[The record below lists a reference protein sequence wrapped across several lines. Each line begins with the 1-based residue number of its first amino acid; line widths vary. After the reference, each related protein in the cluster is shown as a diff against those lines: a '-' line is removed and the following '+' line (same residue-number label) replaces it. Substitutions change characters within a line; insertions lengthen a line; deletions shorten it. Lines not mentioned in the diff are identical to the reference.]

1 MPWSLTV
8 GYVYGTAVRIHVTFL
23 LFLVWIWAAYYRLG
37 GAGAAWEGVVFVGL
51 LFLCVLLHE
60 FGHIFAARRYGVKT
74 PEVTLWPFGGIA
86 RLERIPEKPS
96 EELVVA
102 LAGPAVNV
110 VIALVLLLVL
120 GGNVGLEHIESIDNP
135 QTSLLAKLAAANI
148 FLVVFNLIPAFPMD
162 GGRVLRAVL
171 AMTMSHGQA
180 TQVAASIGQ
189 ALAIGL
195 GLLGIFGN
203 PMLIIIAIFVF
214 LAASGEAG
222 TVQMKQAAQGLLVQD
237 AMITRFETLGVQASV
252 GEAADCLI
260 RTTQKEFPIVDGAGH
275 LRGVLT
281 RDAMIRALQAGGP
294 EAPVIEAMQHDIP
307 TVLARTP
314 LDTALR
320 LLREKGM
327 PVVGVLDGDGRLIGL
342 LSPENLGEMMMLRA
356 AQPEARFGPWA
367 RRDRS
372 NDRPTRT
379 GPTGPGI
386 GGGGAS

>member
-23 LFLVWIWAAYYRLG
+23 LFLAWIWVAYYQRG
-37 GAGAAWEGVVFVGL
+37 GAGAAWEGVAFVAL

-110 VIALVLLLVL
+110 VIAAVLLVFL
-120 GGNVGLEHIESIDNP
+120 GGNVGVEHIEAIENP
-135 QTSLLAKLAAANI
+135 QVSLLAKLAAANI

-162 GGRVLRAVL
+162 GGRVLRALL
-171 AMTMSHGQA
+171 AMKMSHAQA
-180 TQVAASIGQ
+180 TQMAASIGQ
-189 ALAIGL
+189 GLAIGL
-195 GLLGIFGN
+195 GVLGIFGN
-203 PMLIIIAIFVF
+203 PMLIIIAVFVF

-222 TVQMKQAAQGLLVQD
+222 QVQMKQAAQGLLVED
-237 AMITRFETLGVQASV
+237 AMITQFETLGPTASV
-252 GEAADCLI
+252 GDAAEALI
-260 RTTQKEFPIVDGAGH
+260 RTTQKDFPIVDGAEH

-281 RDAMIRALQAGGP
+281 RDAMIAALQAQGP
-294 EAPVIEAMQHDIP
+294 GASVLEAMQADVP
-307 TVLARTP
+307 TVGTRTP
-314 LDTALR
+314 LDRALVLITQR
-320 LLREKGM
+320 GA
-327 PVVGVLDGDGRLIGL
+327 PVVGVVDAGGRLVGL
-342 LSPENLGEMMMLRA
+342 LSPENVGEMMMLRA

-367 RRDRS
+367 KRQA
-372 NDRPTRT
+372 PTR
-379 GPTGPGI
+379 PV
-386 GGGGAS
+386 

>member
-23 LFLVWIWAAYYRLG
+23 LFLIWIWAAYYQRG
-37 GAGAAWEGVVFVGL
+37 GAGAAWEGVAFVAL

-96 EELVVA
+96 EELIVA

-110 VIALVLLLVL
+110 VIAGVLLLFL
-120 GGNVGLEHIESIDNP
+120 GGNIGMEHIESIENP
-135 QTSLLAKLAAANI
+135 QVSLLAKLAAANI
-148 FLVVFNLIPAFPMD
+148 FLVVFNMIPAFPMD
-162 GGRVLRAVL
+162 GGRVLRALL
-171 AMTMSHGQA
+171 AMKLGHAQA
-180 TQVAASIGQ
+180 TQTAASIGQ

-203 PMLIIIAIFVF
+203 PMLIIIAVFVF

-222 TVQMKQAAQGLLVQD
+222 QVQMKQAAQGLLVQD
-237 AMITRFETLGVQASV
+237 AMITQFEVLGPQASV
-252 GEAADCLI
+252 GDAAEALI

-281 RDAMIRALQAGGP
+281 RDAMIHALQAKGP
-294 EAPVIEAMQHDIP
+294 ASSVIEAMQGEVP
-307 TVLARTP
+307 TVGARTP
-314 LDTALR
+314 LDRALKIITESGAP
-320 LLREKGM
+320 L
-327 PVVGVLDGDGRLIGL
+327 VGVVDAAGKLIGL
-342 LSPENLGEMMMLRA
+342 LSPENVGEMMMLRA

-367 RRDRS
+367 GKPS
-372 NDRPTRT
+372 
-379 GPTGPGI
+379 
-386 GGGGAS
+386 A

>member
-23 LFLVWIWAAYYRLG
+23 LFLAWIWVAYYQRG
-37 GAGAAWEGVVFVGL
+37 GAGAAWEGVAFVAL

-110 VIALVLLLVL
+110 VIAAVLLVFL
-120 GGNVGLEHIESIDNP
+120 GGNVGVEHIEAIENP
-135 QTSLLAKLAAANI
+135 QVSLLAKLAAANI

-162 GGRVLRAVL
+162 GGRVLRALL
-171 AMTMSHGQA
+171 AMKMSHAQA
-180 TQVAASIGQ
+180 TQMAASIGQ
-189 ALAIGL
+189 GLAIGL
-195 GLLGIFGN
+195 GVLGIFGN
-203 PMLIIIAIFVF
+203 PMLIIIAVFVF

-222 TVQMKQAAQGLLVQD
+222 QVQMKQAAQGLLVED
-237 AMITRFETLGVQASV
+237 AMITQFETLGPTASV
-252 GEAADCLI
+252 GDAAEALI
-260 RTTQKEFPIVDGAGH
+260 RTTQKDFPIVDGAEH

-281 RDAMIRALQAGGP
+281 RDAMIAALQAQGP
-294 EAPVIEAMQHDIP
+294 GASVLEAMQADVP
-307 TVLARTP
+307 TVGTRTP
-314 LDTALR
+314 LDRALVLITQR
-320 LLREKGM
+320 GA
-327 PVVGVLDGDGRLIGL
+327 PVVGVVDAGGRLVGL
-342 LSPENLGEMMMLRA
+342 LSPENVGEMMMLRA

-367 RRDRS
+367 KRQAPS
-372 NDRPTRT
+372 RPV
-379 GPTGPGI
+379 
-386 GGGGAS
+386 

>member
-23 LFLVWIWAAYYRLG
+23 LFLVWIWFAYYQQG
-37 GAGAAWEGVVFVGL
+37 GIGAAWEGVAFVAL
-51 LFLCVLLHE
+51 LFACVLLHE

-110 VIALVLLLVL
+110 VIAAVLLLVL
-120 GGNVGLEHIESIDNP
+120 AAQGAQLGMEHIEEIENP
-135 QTSLLAKLAAANI
+135 QASLVAKLAAANI
-148 FLVVFNLIPAFPMD
+148 FLVVFNLLPAFPMD

-171 AMTMSHGQA
+171 AMNMPHAQA
-180 TQVAASIGQ
+180 TQRAASIGQ
-189 ALAIGL
+189 AFAIGL

-203 PMLIIIAIFVF
+203 PMLIIIAVFVY

-222 TVQMKQAAQGLLVQD
+222 TVQMKQAAQGVLVQD
-237 AMITRFETLGVQASV
+237 AMITHFESLGPQSTV
-252 GEAADCLI
+252 GDAAEALI
-260 RTTQKEFPIVDGAGH
+260 RTTQKEFPVVDGAGH

-294 EAPVIEAMQHDIP
+294 GASVLEAMQGDVP
-307 TVLARTP
+307 TLPLRAP
-314 LDTALR
+314 LDAALKKLSETR
-320 LLREKGM
+320 A
-327 PVVGVLDGDGRLIGL
+327 PVLGALDGEGRLVGL
-342 LSPENLGEMMMLRA
+342 LSPENVGEMMMLRA
-356 AQPEARFGPWA
+356 AQPDARFGPWA
-367 RRDRS
+367 KRGEGPAAGPRS
-372 NDRPTRT
+372 
-379 GPTGPGI
+379 GPTGPR
-386 GGGGAS
+386 